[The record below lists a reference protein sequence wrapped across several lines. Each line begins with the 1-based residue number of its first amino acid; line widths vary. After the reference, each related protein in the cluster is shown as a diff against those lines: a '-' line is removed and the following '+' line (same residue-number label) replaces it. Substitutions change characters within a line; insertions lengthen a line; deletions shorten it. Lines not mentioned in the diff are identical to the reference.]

1 MGSKEFRI
9 TKLFW
14 IISQKVRILLS
25 LSELIIYIIYL
36 INYYFTN
43 LLILTSRKI
52 TKTNTGGELT

>member
-14 IISQKVRILLS
+14 IASQKVGILLS

-36 INYYFTN
+36 INYYFTY

-52 TKTNTGGELT
+52 IETNMRGELT

>member
-14 IISQKVRILLS
+14 IASQKVGILLS

-36 INYYFTN
+36 INYYFSY
-43 LLILTSRKI
+43 LLILFIRFDWNQKPSL
-52 TKTNTGGELT
+52 N

>member
-14 IISQKVRILLS
+14 IISQKVGILLS

-36 INYYFTN
+36 INYYFTY

-52 TKTNTGGELT
+52 TKTNNGGELT

>member
-36 INYYFTN
+36 INYYFTY

>member
-14 IISQKVRILLS
+14 IGSQRVGILLS

-36 INYYFTN
+36 INYYFTY

-52 TKTNTGGELT
+52 TKTKKGGIPA

>member
-1 MGSKEFRI
+1 MGSEEFRI

-36 INYYFTN
+36 INYYFTY

-52 TKTNTGGELT
+52 IKTNTGGELT

>member
-14 IISQKVRILLS
+14 IASQKVGILLS

-36 INYYFTN
+36 INYYFTY

-52 TKTNTGGELT
+52 IETNTGGELT

>member
-36 INYYFTN
+36 INYYFTY

-52 TKTNTGGELT
+52 IKTNTGGELT

>member
-1 MGSKEFRI
+1 MGSEEFRI

-14 IISQKVRILLS
+14 IVSQKVRILLS

-36 INYYFTN
+36 INYYFTY

>member
-14 IISQKVRILLS
+14 IISQKVGILLS

-36 INYYFTN
+36 INYYFTY

>member
-1 MGSKEFRI
+1 MGSEEFRI

-14 IISQKVRILLS
+14 IVSQKVRILLS

-36 INYYFTN
+36 INYYFTY

-52 TKTNTGGELT
+52 IKTNTGGELT

>member
-14 IISQKVRILLS
+14 IASQKVGILLS

-36 INYYFTN
+36 INYYFTY

-52 TKTNTGGELT
+52 IETNNGGELT

>member
-14 IISQKVRILLS
+14 IASQKVGILLS

-36 INYYFTN
+36 INYYFTY

-52 TKTNTGGELT
+52 TKTNNGGELT